1 MINGGQPIGE
11 EFVRLALAMNEHM
24 PGYVDSYFGPDEW
37 SREAKQTG
45 KIPLPELTDRADQL
59 AVAISQ
65 ANGMDAQRKDFLA
78 RQVNAMQM
86 SLRLLGGEKVSLA
99 EEVQALYDV
108 QPGWKDESVFLEG
121 QQRLDEVLPKGDSL
135 KERLEGWKKSLEIPL
150 EKVQELLPRI
160 IDRLRELA
168 HQKFNLPG
176 DESFTVEFVSNE
188 PWGAYNWYLGSYQ
201 SKIAINTDL
210 PLHVNG
216 LAGLIAHEGYPG
228 HHTELS
234 TKESK
239 LIRQADYQ
247 EHVLTLINSPSCV
260 IAEGIATTALRTV
273 LPDEQLEDW
282 YRQEILPAADMS
294 HIDAG
299 MIMEVGRTARKLSGV
314 WGNAAFM
321 LHDRNTSADEI
332 SLYAQKYDLST
343 EKEAEQMIKFI
354 SNPLYRSYIFTYD
367 IGYELLEELFAQGD
381 REQYFARILR
391 EPVTPTQIRAWMT
404 QQ

>member
-1 MINGGQPIGE
+1 MINGQQQIGE
-11 EFVRLALAMNEHM
+11 EFVRLALAINEHM

-37 SREAKQTG
+37 SREAKQRG

-59 AVAISQ
+59 AVTISH

-86 SLRLLGGEKVSLA
+86 SLRLLGGEKVTLA
-99 EEVQALYDV
+99 DEVQGLYDV

-121 QQRLDEVLPKGDSL
+121 QQRLNEILPKGDSL
-135 KERLEGWKKSLEIPL
+135 KERLESWKKSLEIPI

-160 IDRLRELA
+160 TDRLRELA
-168 HQKFNLPG
+168 HQKFNLP
-176 DESFTVEFVSNE
+176 DEESFTVEFVSNE

-210 PLHVNG
+210 PIQVNE

-239 LIRQADYQ
+239 LIKQANYQ

-282 YRQEILPAADMS
+282 YREEILPAAGMS
-294 HIDAG
+294 HIDPG
-299 MIMEVGRTARKLSGV
+299 IIIEVGRAARKMSGV
-314 WGNAAFM
+314 WGNAAFL
-321 LHDRNTSADEI
+321 LHDRKIRAEEI

-343 EKEAEQMIKFI
+343 EKEAGKMIEFI
-354 SNPLYRSYIFTYD
+354 SNPLYRSYIFTYAV
-367 IGYELLEELFAQGD
+367 GYELLEELFAQGD

-391 EPVTPTQIRAWMT
+391 EPVTPAQIRGWMT
-404 QQ
+404 QR